1 MWKALRRYLWVSQSF
16 LARHSR
22 LIGRTA
28 LIILGVILL
37 FFLFARY
44 LPTPKNSLR
53 IARIGKYNLVDL
65 PPDIQNEV
73 SLGLVTVDDQGTVH
87 PALAS
92 EFSLSDDGLTYTFKL
107 DPQLSWHN
115 GTRVVPTDI
124 TYNFNDVEV
133 SYGSDSVTYH
143 LKEPFAPFY
152 SAVSKPLLKKN
163 KYGVGEYRITK
174 SVLGNGVLQKLIIES
189 ETVRKIY
196 KFYPTESSA
205 LTAFKL
211 GEVDQIDGLTVN
223 PETFMSDNTV
233 TINQSAISRRHTVLF
248 INNNDNYL
256 TSKPTRQALAYA
268 IKDKTHDSVRQPSPI
283 SLDSWAYNPLVK
295 TYDYDLPRA
304 QTLFNQEN
312 PNKSVVKLEIKTMLS
327 YLDLAESIAAD
338 WREAFGIEVSVKVV
352 SSIADDY
359 QILLADFAPPAD
371 PDQYTIW
378 HSTQPTN
385 FTHYSNLKVDQLLED
400 GRRTSNLK
408 LRKELYQD
416 FQRFLL
422 EDCPAV
428 FLFASNS
435 YELTRKPI
443 F

>member
-1 MWKALRRYLWVSQSF
+1 MFKALRRYLWVSQSF
-16 LARHSR
+16 LSRHSR
-22 LIGRTA
+22 LIWRTA
-28 LIILGVILL
+28 GIILGIILL

-44 LPTPKNSLR
+44 LPTPKQSYR
-53 IARIGKYNLVDL
+53 IARVGKYNLVDL
-65 PPDIQNEV
+65 PIDIQNEV
-73 SLGLVTVDDQGTVH
+73 SLGLVTVDDEGVVH

-92 EFSLSDDGLTYTFKL
+92 QFSLSDDGLTYTFTL
-107 DPQLSWHN
+107 DPKLSWHN
-115 GTRVVPTDI
+115 GTRVVPADI

-133 SYGSDSVTYH
+133 SSDSDTVTYK

-163 KYGVGEYRITK
+163 KFGVGEYRITK

-189 ETVRKIY
+189 DTVRKIY

-211 GEVDQIDGLTVN
+211 GEVDIVDGLTLY
-223 PETFMSDNTV
+223 PESFNSDPT
-233 TINQSAISRRHTVLF
+233 TSINKSEISRRHTVLF
-248 INNNDNYL
+248 FNNNDSIL

-268 IKDKTHDSVRQPSPI
+268 IKDKTHGSTRQPSPI
-283 SLDSWAYNPLVK
+283 SINSWAYNPLVK
-295 TYDYDLPRA
+295 TYDFDLPRA
-304 QTLFNQEN
+304 QNLFNQEN
-312 PNKSVVKLEIKTMLS
+312 PNKNSVKLEIKTMLS
-327 YLDLAESIAAD
+327 YLDLAESIASD
-338 WREAFGIEVSVKVV
+338 WREAFGVEVSVKVV
-352 SSIADDY
+352 SNIADDY
-359 QILLADFAPPAD
+359 QILLADFAPPTD

-408 LRKELYQD
+408 LRRELYQD

-422 EDCPAV
+422 EDSPAV

-435 YELTRKPI
+435 YTLERKPI